1 MSKGLQKSTQRSR
14 VRFTPAR
21 IGIYAFLFAAALFF
35 LLPLYV
41 MLVTSVKSMDEIRLG
56 SIFAIPSHITL
67 EAWSSAWSSA
77 CTGVACE
84 GIRGVFGTRWRL

>member
-1 MSKGLQKSTQRSR
+1 MNQELKTSTRRSR
-14 VRFTPAR
+14 ARFTPAR

-56 SIFAIPSHITL
+56 SIFAIPT
-67 EAWSSAWSSA
+67 
-77 CTGVACE
+77 
-84 GIRGVFGTRWRL
+84 